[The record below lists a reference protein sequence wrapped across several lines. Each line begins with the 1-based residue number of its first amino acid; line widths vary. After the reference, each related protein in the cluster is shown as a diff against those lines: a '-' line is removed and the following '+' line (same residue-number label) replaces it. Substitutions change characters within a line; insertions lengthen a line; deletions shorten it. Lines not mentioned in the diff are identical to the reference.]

1 MRKLKERFSGLTLI
15 KVLIYAF
22 LGLFMLLPLL
32 SVFIISF
39 TDDPVNILGSFTDPA
54 IFSETIGKLK
64 GISLDNYK
72 AIFSN
77 AGYLDALKNS
87 LVLGFSVTFLVIL
100 VCIPLA
106 YGLARTKMPLKKTIS
121 ALCMIPLIV
130 PTFISA
136 YAFIIMFGRAGWVT
150 QIYNALG
157 GEGMFINPY
166 SMTGVV
172 LVQVFF
178 FFPYALWPLV
188 AAFKVSDVS
197 LEEAS
202 LNLGAKNWFT
212 FIFVTFP
219 LALPGIISSA
229 LLIFTVSFSDFGTPI
244 VLAPKELNLLVV
256 EAYREISG
264 FFNWGGAAILT
275 VVMVV
280 VAAFFFWL
288 QHLFT
293 KGKNYGSISG
303 KPKQQKLND
312 NKLLNRALTAYSL
325 IIVAVPLFAMLSILL
340 QSFATTWGKDLLPNG
355 YTLDHYKTIFTSSM
369 GNITNSLILAS
380 GALVLSVIIA
390 TFVSYFVVRQNS
402 ARLDFMASVPLVIPG
417 IAFGIA
423 LIQTF
428 NVAPLHL
435 TGTAV
440 LLIIAYTIRRLPY
453 MVRSTMGAMRAIK
466 QDIEEAA
473 INLGASPLTAA
484 ITIVGPLM
492 VPGIAAGSIL
502 VFVTV
507 IKETSV
513 SILLAP
519 PEWAPMSLAIFQNIL
534 RAEYYSAAAMSIVLV
549 VLVLVV
555 QALANLVARKS
566 RL

>member
-1 MRKLKERFSGLTLI
+1 MKKFKGRFSGLTLI

-22 LGLFMLLPLL
+22 FGLFMLLPLF
-32 SVFIISF
+32 SVFLVSF
-39 TDDPVNILGSFTDPA
+39 TGEPINILGSFTDPA
-54 IFSETIGKLK
+54 IFSSTIEKLQ
-64 GISLDNYK
+64 GMSLDNYK
-72 AIFSN
+72 KIFSN
-77 AGYLDALKNS
+77 AGYLSALKNS
-87 LVLGFSVTFLVIL
+87 LVLGFTVTIIVIL

-106 YGLARTKMPLKKTIS
+106 YGIARTKMPFKKTIS
-121 ALCMIPLIV
+121 ALCMVPLIL
-130 PTFISA
+130 PTFISS

-150 QIYNALG
+150 EIYNALG
-157 GEGMFINPY
+157 GEGMFVDPY

-202 LNLGAKNWFT
+202 QNLGAKSWFT
-212 FIFVTFP
+212 FVFVTFP
-219 LALPGIISSA
+219 LALPGVISSA

-244 VLAPKELNLLVV
+244 VLAPKDLNLLVV

-275 VVMVV
+275 VVMVI

-293 KGKNYGSISG
+293 KGKNYGSVSG
-303 KPKQQKLND
+303 KPKQQKLIE
-312 NKLLNRALTAYSL
+312 NKLLTRVLSGYSFF
-325 IIVAVPLFAMLSILL
+325 IVLVPLLAMLSIAL
-340 QSFATTWGKDLLPNG
+340 QSVSTTWGKNLLPNG
-355 YTLDHYKTIFTSSM
+355 YTLDHYKTIFSTSM
-369 GNITNSLILAS
+369 GNIQNSIMLAT

-402 ARLDFMASVPLVIPG
+402 AKLDFMASIPLVVPG

-423 LIQTF
+423 MIQTF
-428 NVAPLHL
+428 NTAPLQL
-435 TGTAV
+435 TGTAL

-473 INLGASPLTAA
+473 INLGATPLTAA
-484 ITIVGPLM
+484 ITIIGPLM
-492 VPGIAAGSIL
+492 LPGIAAGSVL
-502 VFVTV
+502 VFITV
-507 IKETSV
+507 IKEASV

-519 PEWAPMSLAIFQNIL
+519 PEWAPMSLAIFHNIL
-534 RAEYYSAAAMSIVLV
+534 RGEYYSAAAMSIVLV
-549 VLVLVV
+549 VLVLVL
-555 QALANLVARKS
+555 QGIATGIGRKQK
-566 RL
+566 L

>member
-1 MRKLKERFSGLTLI
+1 MKKFKDRFSGLTLI
-15 KVLIYAF
+15 KLLIYAF
-22 LGLFMLLPLL
+22 FGLFMLLPLF
-32 SVFIISF
+32 SVFLVSF
-39 TDDPVNILGSFTDPA
+39 TGEPINLLGSLTDPA
-54 IFSETIGKLK
+54 IFSSTMEKLK
-64 GISLDNYK
+64 GISFENYK
-72 AIFSN
+72 KIFSN
-77 AGYLDALKNS
+77 AGYLSALKNS
-87 LVLGFSVTFLVIL
+87 LVLGFSVTLIVIL

-106 YGLARTKMPLKKTIS
+106 YGIARTKMPFKKTIS
-121 ALCMIPLIV
+121 ALCMVPLIV
-130 PTFISA
+130 PTFISS

-157 GEGMFINPY
+157 GEGMLVNPY
-166 SMTGVV
+166 SMMGVA

-188 AAFKVSDVS
+188 AAFKISDVS

-202 LNLGAKNWFT
+202 QNLGAKSWFT
-212 FIFVTFP
+212 FVFVTFP
-219 LALPGIISSA
+219 LALPGVISSA

-275 VVMVV
+275 VVMVI

-293 KGKNYGSISG
+293 KGKNYGSVSG
-303 KPKQQKLND
+303 KPKQQKLIE
-312 NKLLNRALTAYSL
+312 NKLLTRVLSGYSFF
-325 IIVAVPLFAMLSILL
+325 IVLVPLFAMLSIAL
-340 QSFATTWGKDLLPNG
+340 QSISTTWGKSLLPNG
-355 YTLDHYKTIFTSSM
+355 YTLDHYKTIFSTSMS
-369 GNITNSLILAS
+369 NIQNSIILAT

-402 ARLDFMASVPLVIPG
+402 AKLDFMASIPLVVPG

-428 NVAPLHL
+428 NTAPLHL
-435 TGTAV
+435 TGTAL

-473 INLGASPLTAA
+473 INLGATPLTAA
-484 ITIVGPLM
+484 ITIIGPLM
-492 VPGIAAGSIL
+492 LPGIAAGSVL
-502 VFVTV
+502 VFITV
-507 IKETSV
+507 IKEASV

-519 PEWAPMSLAIFQNIL
+519 PEWAPMSLAIFHNIL
-534 RAEYYSAAAMSIVLV
+534 RGEYYSAAAMSIVLV
-549 VLVLVV
+549 VLVLVL
-555 QALANLVARKS
+555 QGIATGIGRKQK
-566 RL
+566 L

>member
-1 MRKLKERFSGLTLI
+1 MKKFKDRFSGLTLI

-22 LGLFMLLPLL
+22 FGLFMLLPLF
-32 SVFIISF
+32 SVFLVSF
-39 TDDPVNILGSFTDPA
+39 TGEPINLLGSLTDPA
-54 IFSETIGKLK
+54 IFSSTMEKLK
-64 GISLDNYK
+64 GISFENYK
-72 AIFSN
+72 KIFSN
-77 AGYLDALKNS
+77 AGYLSALKNS
-87 LVLGFSVTFLVIL
+87 LVLGFSVTIIVIL

-106 YGLARTKMPLKKTIS
+106 YGIARTKMPFKKTIS
-121 ALCMIPLIV
+121 ALCMVPLIV
-130 PTFISA
+130 PTFISS

-157 GEGMFINPY
+157 GEGMLVNPY

-188 AAFKVSDVS
+188 AAFKVSDIS

-202 LNLGAKNWFT
+202 QNLGAKSWFT
-212 FIFVTFP
+212 FVFVTFP
-219 LALPGIISSA
+219 LALPGVISSA

-275 VVMVV
+275 VVMVI

-293 KGKNYGSISG
+293 KGKNYGSVSG
-303 KPKQQKLND
+303 KPKQQKLVE
-312 NKLLNRALTAYSL
+312 NKLLTRVLSGYSFF
-325 IIVAVPLFAMLSILL
+325 IVLVPLFAMLSIAL
-340 QSFATTWGKDLLPNG
+340 QSISTTWGKDLLPNG
-355 YTLDHYKTIFTSSM
+355 YTLDHYKTIFSTSMS
-369 GNITNSLILAS
+369 NIQNSIILAT

-402 ARLDFMASVPLVIPG
+402 AKLDFMASIPLVVPG

-428 NVAPLHL
+428 NTAPLHL
-435 TGTAV
+435 TGTAL

-473 INLGASPLTAA
+473 INLGATPLTAA
-484 ITIVGPLM
+484 ITIIGPLM
-492 VPGIAAGSIL
+492 LPGIAAGSVL
-502 VFVTV
+502 VFITV
-507 IKETSV
+507 IKEASV

-519 PEWAPMSLAIFQNIL
+519 PEWAPMSLAIFHNIL
-534 RAEYYSAAAMSIVLV
+534 RGEYYSAAAMSIVLV
-549 VLVLVV
+549 VLVLIL
-555 QALANLVARKS
+555 QGIATGIGKKQKL
-566 RL
+566 

>member
-1 MRKLKERFSGLTLI
+1 MKKFKDRFSGLTLI

-22 LGLFMLLPLL
+22 FGLFMLLPLF
-32 SVFIISF
+32 SVFLVSF
-39 TDDPVNILGSFTDPA
+39 TGQPINLLGSLTDPA
-54 IFSETIGKLK
+54 IFSSTIEKLK
-64 GISLDNYK
+64 GMSLENYK
-72 AIFSN
+72 KIFTN
-77 AGYLDALKNS
+77 AGYLSALKNS
-87 LVLGFSVTFLVIL
+87 LLLGFTVTIIVIL

-106 YGLARTKMPLKKTIS
+106 YGIARTKMPFKKTIS
-121 ALCMIPLIV
+121 ALCMVPLIV
-130 PTFISA
+130 PTFISS

-157 GEGMFINPY
+157 GEGMFVNPY

-202 LNLGAKNWFT
+202 QNLGAKSWFT
-212 FIFVTFP
+212 FAFVTFP
-219 LALPGIISSA
+219 LALPGVISSA

-275 VVMVV
+275 VVMVI

-293 KGKNYGSISG
+293 KGKNYGSVSG
-303 KPKQQKLND
+303 KPKQQKLIE
-312 NKLLNRALTAYSL
+312 NKLLTRTLSGYSFF
-325 IIVAVPLFAMLSILL
+325 IVLVPLLAMLSIAL
-340 QSFATTWGKDLLPNG
+340 QSVSTTWGKSLLPNG
-355 YTLDHYKTIFTSSM
+355 YTLDHYKTIFSTSM
-369 GNITNSLILAS
+369 GNIQNSIMLAT

-402 ARLDFMASVPLVIPG
+402 AKLDFMASIPLVVPG

-423 LIQTF
+423 MIQTF
-428 NVAPLHL
+428 NTAPLQL
-435 TGTAV
+435 TGTAF
-440 LLIIAYTIRRLPY
+440 LLIVAYTIRRLPY

-473 INLGASPLTAA
+473 INLGATPLTAA
-484 ITIVGPLM
+484 ITIIGPLM
-492 VPGIAAGSIL
+492 LPGIAAGSVL
-502 VFVTV
+502 VFITV
-507 IKETSV
+507 IKEASV

-519 PEWAPMSLAIFQNIL
+519 PEWAPMSLAIFHNIL
-534 RAEYYSAAAMSIVLV
+534 RGEYYSAAAMSIILV
-549 VLVLVV
+549 ILVLVL
-555 QALANLVARKS
+555 QGIATGIGRKQK
-566 RL
+566 L

>member
-1 MRKLKERFSGLTLI
+1 MRKIKERFSGLTLI
-15 KVLIYAF
+15 KVLIYIF
-22 LGLFMLLPLL
+22 LGLFMLLPLF
-32 SVFIISF
+32 SVFVISF
-39 TDDPVNILGSFTDPA
+39 TDDPINILGSFTDPA
-54 IFSETIGKLK
+54 IFSSTIDKLK

-72 AIFSN
+72 DIFSN
-77 AGYLDALKNS
+77 VGYLDALKNS
-87 LVLGFSVTFLVIL
+87 LLLGFLVTSLVII

-106 YGLARTKMPLKKTIS
+106 YGIARTKMPFKKTIS

-150 QIYNALG
+150 QIYNLLG
-157 GEGMFINPY
+157 GEGMLLNPY
-166 SMTGVV
+166 SMTGVA

-312 NKLLNRALTAYSL
+312 NKLLNRALSAYSL
-325 IIVAVPLFAMLSILL
+325 FIVAVPILAMLSILL

-369 GNITNSLILAS
+369 GNITNSLVLAS
-380 GALVLSVIIA
+380 GALVLSIIIA

-402 ARLDFMASVPLVIPG
+402 SRLDFMASVPLVIPG

-484 ITIVGPLM
+484 ITIIGPLM

-549 VLVLVV
+549 VIVLVI
-555 QALANLVARKS
+555 QAIANLVARKS
-566 RL
+566 RI

>member
-1 MRKLKERFSGLTLI
+1 MNRIKNSFNGLTVV

-22 LGLFMLLPLL
+22 FGLFMLLPLL
-32 SVFIISF
+32 SVFVVSF
-39 TDDPVNILGSFTDPA
+39 TGEPTNLLGSLTDPA
-54 IFSETIGKLK
+54 IFNSTLEKFK
-64 GISLDNYK
+64 NISLDNYK
-72 AIFSN
+72 RIFSGK
-77 AGYLDALKNS
+77 GYFSALKNS
-87 LVLGFSVTFLVIL
+87 LALAFTVTIIIIL

-106 YGLARTKMPLKKTIS
+106 YGIARTKMPFKKTIS

-157 GEGMFINPY
+157 GEGMLLNPY
-166 SMTGVV
+166 SMAGVV
-172 LVQVFF
+172 AVQVFF

-188 AAFKVSDVS
+188 AAFKVSDIS

-202 LNLGAKNWFT
+202 QNLGAKNWFT

-219 LALPGIISSA
+219 LALPGVISSA
-229 LLIFTVSFSDFGTPI
+229 LLIFTVSFSDFGSPI

-275 VVMVV
+275 VVMVI
-280 VAAFFFWL
+280 VAAFFFYL
-288 QHLFT
+288 QHLYT
-293 KGKNYGSISG
+293 KGKNYGSVSG
-303 KPKQQKLND
+303 KPKQQKLIE
-312 NKLLNRALTAYSL
+312 NKLLTRVLSGYSL
-325 IIVAVPLFAMLSILL
+325 FVVLIPLLAMLSVAL
-340 QSFATTWGKDLLPNG
+340 QSVATTWGKDLLPSG
-355 YTLDHYKTIFTSSM
+355 YTLNHYKTIFSTSM
-369 GNITNSLILAS
+369 GNIQNSIMLAT

-402 ARLDFMASVPLVIPG
+402 AKLDFIASIPLVVPG

-428 NVAPLHL
+428 NTMPLQL
-435 TGTAV
+435 TGTAL

-453 MVRSTMGAMRAIK
+453 MVRSTMGSMRAIK

-473 INLGASPLTAA
+473 VNLGATPLTAA

-492 VPGIAAGSIL
+492 LPGIAAGSVL
-502 VFVTV
+502 VFITV
-507 IKETSV
+507 IKEASV

-534 RAEYYSAAAMSIVLV
+534 RAEYYSAAAMSIVLI
-549 VLVLVV
+549 VLVLVL
-555 QALANLVARKS
+555 QGIASFIGKKQ

>member
-1 MRKLKERFSGLTLI
+1 MNRLKNSLNGLTVV
-15 KVLIYAF
+15 KVLIF
-22 LGLFMLLPLL
+22 IFFGLFMLLPLL
-32 SVFIISF
+32 SVFVVSF
-39 TDDPVNILGSFTDPA
+39 TGEPTNLLGALTDPA
-54 IFSETIGKLK
+54 ILNSTIEKFK
-64 GISLDNYK
+64 NISLDNYK
-72 AIFSN
+72 RIFSN
-77 AGYLDALKNS
+77 AGYATALKNS
-87 LVLGFSVTFLVIL
+87 LVLAFTVTIIIIL

-106 YGLARTKMPLKKTIS
+106 YGIARTKMPFKKTIS

-157 GEGMFINPY
+157 GEGMLLNPY
-166 SMTGVV
+166 SMAGVV
-172 LVQVFF
+172 AVQVFF

-188 AAFKVSDVS
+188 AAFKVSDIS

-202 LNLGAKNWFT
+202 QNLGAKSWFT

-219 LALPGIISSA
+219 LALPGVISSA
-229 LLIFTVSFSDFGTPI
+229 LLIFTVSFSDFGSPI
-244 VLAPKELNLLVV
+244 VLAPKDLNLLVV

-275 VVMVV
+275 VVMVI
-280 VAAFFFWL
+280 VAAFFFYL

-293 KGKNYGSISG
+293 KGKNYGSVSG
-303 KPKQQKLND
+303 KPKQQKLIE
-312 NKLLNRALTAYSL
+312 NKLLTRVLSGYSL
-325 IIVAVPLFAMLSILL
+325 FIVLIPLLAMLSVAL
-340 QSFATTWGKDLLPNG
+340 QSVATTWGKDLLPSG
-355 YTLDHYKTIFTSSM
+355 YTLNHYKTIFSTSM
-369 GNITNSLILAS
+369 GNIQNSIMLAT
-380 GALVLSVIIA
+380 GALVLSVIVA

-402 ARLDFMASVPLVIPG
+402 AKLDFIASIPLVVPG

-428 NVAPLHL
+428 NTAPLQL
-435 TGTAV
+435 TGTAL

-453 MVRSTMGAMRAIK
+453 MVRSTMGSMRAIK
-466 QDIEEAA
+466 ADIEEAA
-473 INLGASPLTAA
+473 VNLGATPLTAA

-492 VPGIAAGSIL
+492 LPGIAAGSVL
-502 VFVTV
+502 VFITV
-507 IKETSV
+507 IKEASV

-534 RAEYYSAAAMSIVLV
+534 RAEYYSAAAMSVILV
-549 VLVLVV
+549 ALVLIL
-555 QALANLVARKS
+555 QAIASFIGKKQQL
-566 RL
+566 